1 MKTVSSVVAT
11 VFRTIENPIDQN
23 LFPKLG
29 EAQFA
34 FDQIGHHHHP
44 AFAVWECAEIGRTLR
59 KLTNCNYK
67 FDMNPRLFPAWPTQ
81 QRTISWPCSRGR

>member
-34 FDQIGHHHHP
+34 FDQIGHTTIRP
-44 AFAVWECAEIGRTLR
+44 L
-59 KLTNCNYK
+59 
-67 FDMNPRLFPAWPTQ
+67 LFGNA
-81 QRTISWPCSRGR
+81 QRSAGPYAS